1 MISENP
7 KKMLNI
13 YILEIL
19 KKYSDIDH
27 RLKQQDIIDYVQ
39 REYGLE
45 CERKAVK
52 RNILSLIEFGY
63 DIEYKNGWYMASR
76 EFEDSELHLLID
88 SILFSKSIPTR
99 QAQDLIDKLI
109 KLSSRSFIKKV
120 KHISNLPELQCC
132 DNKQLFYTI
141 DILDEAIGARRKV
154 SFTYN
159 DYYTDKKLHPRRER
173 AYIVNPYQ
181 IAATNGRYYL
191 IANYDSHD
199 DISHYRIDHITDIK
213 ILEDKVKPQKNV
225 KGLKNGLDL
234 PKHMAENIYMFNG
247 ESIKVK
253 MQADKTIINDIIDW
267 FGSKVTFSNETENT
281 CTVSLKINE
290 NAIFFWAM
298 QYGEHVK
305 ILEPE
310 TLQERIKQ
318 SADNMAKKY
327 TT

>member
-1 MISENP
+1 MVSENP

-19 KKYSDIDH
+19 KKYSDVDH
-27 RLKQQDIIDYVQ
+27 RLKQQDIIDYI
-39 REYGLE
+39 RSDYGLE
-45 CERKAVK
+45 CERKAIK
-52 RNILSLIEFGY
+52 RNIVSLIEFGY
-63 DIEYKNGWYMASR
+63 DIEYKNGWYLASR

-88 SILFSKSIPTR
+88 SVLFSKSIPTK
-99 QAQDLIDKLI
+99 QAQDLINKLI
-109 KLSSRSFIKKV
+109 KLASKTFVKKV
-120 KHISNLPELQCC
+120 KHISNLPEMMYC

-141 DILDEAIGARRKV
+141 DILDEAMDTHRKV

-159 DYYTDKKLHPRRER
+159 DYHTDKKLHPRRQRE
-173 AYIVNPYQ
+173 YVINPYQ

-213 ILEDKVKPQKNV
+213 ILEDKIKPQKNV
-225 KGLKNGLDL
+225 QGLKNGLNL
-234 PKHMAENIYMFNG
+234 PQHMAEHIYMFNG

-253 MQADKTIINDIIDW
+253 MQIDKVIINDIIDW
-267 FGSKVTFSNETENT
+267 FGSKVTFSSETENT
-281 CTVSLKINE
+281 CNVSLKINE

-298 QYGEHVK
+298 QYGQHVK
-305 ILEPE
+305 ILEPAP
-310 TLQERIKQ
+310 LIDKIKK
-318 SADNMAKKY
+318 AAKDITKKY

>member
-1 MISENP
+1 
-7 KKMLNI
+7 
-13 YILEIL
+13 
-19 KKYSDIDH
+19 
-27 RLKQQDIIDYVQ
+27 
-39 REYGLE
+39 
-45 CERKAVK
+45 
-52 RNILSLIEFGY
+52 
-63 DIEYKNGWYMASR
+63 
-76 EFEDSELHLLID
+76 
-88 SILFSKSIPTR
+88 
-99 QAQDLIDKLI
+99 
-109 KLSSRSFIKKV
+109 
-120 KHISNLPELQCC
+120 
-132 DNKQLFYTI
+132 
-141 DILDEAIGARRKV
+141 
-154 SFTYN
+154 
-159 DYYTDKKLHPRRER
+159 
-173 AYIVNPYQ
+173 
-181 IAATNGRYYL
+181 
-191 IANYDSHD
+191 
-199 DISHYRIDHITDIK
+199 
-213 ILEDKVKPQKNV
+213 VKPQKNV